1 MPASRAALLA
11 SVQGSEAARRSSGG
25 VVMPLRIS
33 SYGRSATTTHI
44 ASTLVSP
51 YTDLFLRQECGG
63 NPYPNPQLSTLT
75 LTLTLTLLLT
85 LTLRQEC

>member
-33 SYGRSATTTHI
+33 SYGRSATTTTI
-44 ASTLVSP
+44 ASTLCFPLILTSS
-51 YTDLFLRQECGG
+51 YGRSAEETLSLTL
-63 NPYPNPQLSTLT
+63 NPHPHAYPNSYP
-75 LTLTLTLLLT
+75 
-85 LTLRQEC
+85 